1 MKIKICGITRLEDAR
16 YCAGAG
22 ADYLGF
28 IQDPNSPRYVTP
40 DAAREII
47 SWIHG
52 PAAVGVFVDES
63 PETINAV
70 ANRVG
75 FVYAQLHGNETP
87 EECEDIDV
95 PVIKAL
101 KVFPDTS
108 VDALRR
114 KMERYGGRVAH
125 FLLDTG
131 KDGMSGGTGQTFD
144 WDVAAELALEYSI
157 FLAGGLSPANVAGA
171 VENVRPYAV
180 DANSGL
186 ETSPGVKDADRIT
199 AFFEAVRTVDG

>member
-16 YCAGAG
+16 FCAGAG

-28 IQDPNSPRYVTP
+28 IQDPKSPRYVTP

-47 SWIHG
+47 SWIQG
-52 PAAVGVFVDES
+52 PAPVGVFVDEA
-63 PETINAV
+63 PDTINTIAD
-70 ANRVG
+70 RVG

-87 EECEDIDV
+87 AECEAIEV
-95 PVIKAL
+95 PVIKAI
-101 KVFPDTS
+101 KVFPDTT

-114 KMERYGGRVAH
+114 KMDRYGERVAH

-131 KDGMSGGTGQTFD
+131 KDGMSGGTGETFD

-157 FLAGGLSPANVAGA
+157 FLAGGLSPDNVAGA
-171 VENVRPYAV
+171 VESVRPYAV

-186 ETSPGVKDADRIT
+186 ESAPGVKDADRIT
-199 AFFEAVRTVDG
+199 EFFEAVRAVDG